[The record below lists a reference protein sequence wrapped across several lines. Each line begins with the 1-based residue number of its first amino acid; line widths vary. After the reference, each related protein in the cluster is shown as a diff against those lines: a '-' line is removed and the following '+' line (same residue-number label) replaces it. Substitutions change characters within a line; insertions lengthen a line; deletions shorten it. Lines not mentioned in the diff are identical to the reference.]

1 MANLPWR
8 GGQLSEGF
16 KFTRIVYYSQC
27 TAGEFS
33 SSPGASSWQVYA
45 AKQELRE
52 RRDIVDD
59 LVITLSSEVLST
71 KLCEDSYEVS
81 DVQTYHFPKGP
92 WQHFKHN
99 YMPMWFCDIFPI
111 KYFVK
116 RVEFHKTI
124 KITRRETYPMCNM
137 DIRNNPRLR
146 VQLGT
151 PVIKDEVKIS

>member
-1 MANLPWR
+1 MKDSNSQEL
-8 GGQLSEGF
+8 
-16 KFTRIVYYSQC
+16 FTIHSVLL
-27 TAGEFS
+27 ES
-33 SSPGASSWQVYA
+33 SRVVLECRLGKYMLRNM
-45 AKQELRE
+45 ELRE

-111 KYFVK
+111 KYSVK
-116 RVEFHKTI
+116 RIYFHKTI

-137 DIRNNPRLR
+137 DVRNNPRLR

>member
-1 MANLPWR
+1 MKDSNSQEL
-8 GGQLSEGF
+8 
-16 KFTRIVYYSQC
+16 FTIHSVLL
-27 TAGEFS
+27 ES
-33 SSPGASSWQVYA
+33 SRVVLERRLGKYMLRNM
-45 AKQELRE
+45 ELRE

-116 RVEFHKTI
+116 RVWFHKTI

>member
-1 MANLPWR
+1 MKDSNSQEL
-8 GGQLSEGF
+8 
-16 KFTRIVYYSQC
+16 FTIHSVLL
-27 TAGEFS
+27 ES
-33 SSPGASSWQVYA
+33 SRVVLERRLGKYMLRNM
-45 AKQELRE
+45 ELRE

-81 DVQTYHFPKGP
+81 DVQTFQFPKGP

-111 KYFVK
+111 KYSVK
-116 RVEFHKTI
+116 RVWFHKTI

>member
-1 MANLPWR
+1 VKDLNSQEL
-8 GGQLSEGF
+8 
-16 KFTRIVYYSQC
+16 FTIHSVLL
-27 TAGEFS
+27 ES
-33 SSPGASSWQVYA
+33 SRVVLERRLGKYMLRNM
-45 AKQELRE
+45 ELRE

-111 KYFVK
+111 KYSVK
-116 RVEFHKTI
+116 RIYFHKTI

-137 DIRNNPRLR
+137 DVRNNPTLC
-146 VQLGT
+146 VQLGK
-151 PVIKDEVKIS
+151 PVIKDEVRIS

>member
-1 MANLPWR
+1 MKDSNSQEL
-8 GGQLSEGF
+8 
-16 KFTRIVYYSQC
+16 FTIHSVLL
-27 TAGEFS
+27 ES
-33 SSPGASSWQVYA
+33 SRVVLERRLGKYMLRNM
-45 AKQELRE
+45 ELRE

-99 YMPMWFCDIFPI
+99 YMPMWFCDILPI

>member
-1 MANLPWR
+1 MKDSNSQEL
-8 GGQLSEGF
+8 
-16 KFTRIVYYSQC
+16 FTIHSVLL
-27 TAGEFS
+27 ES
-33 SSPGASSWQVYA
+33 SRVVLERRLGKYMLRNM
-45 AKQELRE
+45 ELRE

-111 KYFVK
+111 KYSVK
-116 RVEFHKTI
+116 RIYFHKTI

-137 DIRNNPRLR
+137 DVRNNPTLC
-146 VQLGT
+146 VQLGK
-151 PVIKDEVKIS
+151 PVIKDEVRIS